1 MKPTQWLGLA
11 ALVVPALA
19 AAQETTL
26 RAVSAFAENT
36 EYVRKLEGFIKQV
49 NAEGKGSLQ
58 VTFIGGPKAMPPFEV
73 GNAVRT
79 GVVDIGMSTGA
90 FYTNIIPE
98 ADALKLTQIPAVELR
113 KNGGVE
119 LINRIWNEKANMQYL
134 ARVI

>member
-1 MKPTQWLGLA
+1 MPRRNLRSLRDFPLEEDMKNTTWLGLA
-11 ALVVPALA
+11 AAFTLGAFTLAQPA

-58 VTFIGGPKAMPPFEV
+58 ITFIGGPKAMPPFEV

-90 FYTNIIPE
+90 FYTNIMP
-98 ADALKLTQIPAVELR
+98 
-113 KNGGVE
+113 
-119 LINRIWNEKANMQYL
+119 
-134 ARVI
+134 